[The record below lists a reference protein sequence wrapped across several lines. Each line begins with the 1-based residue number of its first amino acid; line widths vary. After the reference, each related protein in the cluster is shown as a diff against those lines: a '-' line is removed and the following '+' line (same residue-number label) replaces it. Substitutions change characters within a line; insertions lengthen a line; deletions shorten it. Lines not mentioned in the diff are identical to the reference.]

1 MGQIRVL
8 SADANFP
15 NIIKTETYSGK
26 RQYVQDIDGSVI
38 KDGATYTSAELNQE
52 LPAGTYEWP
61 KLAIIYTKDTHYI
74 AGPNNGQWQVE
85 DNFISAITGNGETLS
100 VNDMTVTYG
109 SAGQPD
115 LSKAGTYT
123 VTYSYTDARGN
134 KVS

>member
-61 KLAIIYTKDTHYI
+61 KLAIIYTKD
-74 AGPNNGQWQVE
+74 GQWQVE

-123 VTYSYTDARGN
+123 VTYSYTDASGN

>member
-1 MGQIRVL
+1 MFER
-8 SADANFP
+8 F
-15 NIIKTETYSGK
+15 
-26 RQYVQDIDGSVI
+26 DIFLL
-38 KDGATYTSAELNQE
+38 KC
-52 LPAGTYEWP
+52 
-61 KLAIIYTKDTHYI
+61 IYPKDTHYI

-123 VTYSYTDARGN
+123 VTYYSTAASGN
-134 KVS
+134 QVS